1 MFCNYTPTQTGLKII
16 YHFNSKDAYNQNCE
30 NSIQNTRSNQCNS
43 KRVDVGRVD
52 PMLKVCYWNFVIE
65 EICQYPWLQA
75 ISWLCQLGTMG
86 TTVWHRFT
94 PCHCVTVFPEKYT
107 AKTVASFN
115 TVILQDK
122 KSKSHVPNG
131 LTTSYDCEPLK
142 HWIRICGK
150 ELVKMFK
157 WAVKDIEHKQ
167 QVLWQTKH
175 LATL

>member
-1 MFCNYTPTQTGLKII
+1 MSIQTCLYLCHCRTLGCIRSVCFAII
-16 YHFNSKDAYNQNCE
+16 LQPKLGWKSFIVSIQKMGTNYNQSCK

-65 EICQYPWLQA
+65 EIGQYPWLQA
-75 ISWLCQLGTMG
+75 IGWLRQLGTMG

-142 HWIRICGK
+142 HWIRIC
-150 ELVKMFK
+150 LS
-157 WAVKDIEHKQ
+157 
-167 QVLWQTKH
+167 
-175 LATL
+175 